1 MPERGVLCF
10 LSRAASYL
18 GSRPVFNTLA
28 VTWFSCKI
36 TSCLFLVQG
45 KRLEIQPDG
54 PPSARKLVY
63 YTGCASRSGHLLRL
77 FSATHLLR
85 LTLRPTL
92 RRLQQLEEAEG
103 VPRPRPG
110 TGGPPGLLLGTF
122 HFSHWGARPL
132 GSCVLW
138 KGGGGRF

>member
-1 MPERGVLCF
+1 M
-10 LSRAASYL
+10 
-18 GSRPVFNTLA
+18 FNTLA

-36 TSCLFLVQG
+36 TSCLFLAQG

-92 RRLQQLEEAEG
+92 RRLQQLEEADG
-103 VPRPRPG
+103 APRPRPG
-110 TGGPPGLLLGTF
+110 TGGPPGLLLDTF
-122 HFSHWGARPL
+122 HFSHWGGAASWLLCPL
-132 GSCVLW
+132 E
-138 KGGGGRF
+138 GGGGRF